1 MVMIL
6 KNLRA
11 IRRKSLLTQRQVA
24 DKLGIHCTT
33 YTKYETGNSEP
44 SLDVL
49 VKLAD
54 MFDVT
59 TDYLLERTDR
69 PHLPRSEAT
78 LSSDE
83 EDFLAAYRAA
93 SSDDKAIIDIIVR
106 RYTRAE
112 QAKNPA

>member
-1 MVMIL
+1 MERL
-6 KNLRA
+6 KFLREQQH
-11 IRRKSLLTQRQVA
+11 LLQKDIAQQI
-24 DKLGIHCTT
+24 GIDRTT
-33 YTKYETGNSEP
+33 YTKYETGSSDP
-44 SLDVL
+44 GLDVL

-69 PHLPRSEAT
+69 PHPPRSEAT

-83 EDFLAAYRAA
+83 EDFLVAYRAA